1 MPDKPDLS
9 AELDAADAIVTGG
22 ATAETQWAVRFQISG
37 LGHMDTWG
45 SDEAGARRSA
55 GGAYGGWHGT
65 LVRRTV
71 TYGPWCEVPDASA

>member
-45 SDEAGARRSA
+45 SDEAGARRA
-55 GGAYGGWHGT
+55 VARYRPDGI

-71 TYGPWCEVPDASA
+71 TYGEWEEVAR